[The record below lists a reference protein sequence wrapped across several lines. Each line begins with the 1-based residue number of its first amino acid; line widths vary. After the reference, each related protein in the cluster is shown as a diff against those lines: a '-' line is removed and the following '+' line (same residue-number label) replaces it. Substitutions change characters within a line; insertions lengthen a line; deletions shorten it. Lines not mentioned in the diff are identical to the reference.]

1 MRVRLELMNQGGT
14 VYAVRAPRGLV
25 KGHRKVT
32 VRVGQRQVQ
41 AYCSTG
47 SAQATLG
54 LNAALLS
61 KMNLRR
67 GMRLHARFE
76 AGVLH
81 IGPLVGILVPGTR
94 GLPNPIGNMTL
105 GVRYLIEQ
113 GRAVGVYPFAFA
125 CSAVDFKRG
134 VVRGYT
140 LSLGGDEPRWV
151 RRLFPLPDVVYD
163 HITYRRRDRSADI
176 RKLRARFAEAQIPL
190 FNQGFFDK
198 WEVHNRLLNSP
209 EMLPHLPETQLLGPE
224 TLEQMTA
231 SYRRLF
237 IKPAQGSLG
246 RSIYILTASPTGKFE
261 FRRGRGRVRREMLSD
276 LTQVEAKL
284 SRLSNDYYIV
294 QQGLDLCR
302 AHGRTVDL
310 RVIMQRNG
318 RGRWAMSKIFARVA
332 RRGRLVANISAGGK
346 GLSASQ
352 TLRRCFSAGKVRSLI
367 GEIRRVARLVCTVM
381 AENTDGHLG
390 ELGVDVGVDRRGRVW
405 VIEVNSKPHR
415 KPYDT
420 LEGRPTAKRSFRR
433 PMQYAAY
440 LAGFRI

>member
-237 IKPAQGSLG
+237 IKPALRTGMKSSVGGTLISSDHANHLVTT
-246 RSIYILTASPTGKFE
+246 RSECLA
-261 FRRGRGRVRREMLSD
+261 
-276 LTQVEAKL
+276 
-284 SRLSNDYYIV
+284 DYR
-294 QQGLDLCR
+294 R
-302 AHGRTVDL
+302 AHPDL
-310 RVIMQRNG
+310 IRCAG
-318 RGRWAMSKIFARVA
+318 HCHSCDGGSDRWAS
-332 RRGRLVANISAGGK
+332 
-346 GLSASQ
+346 
-352 TLRRCFSAGKVRSLI
+352 FSPSSSWWRSSWQI
-367 GEIRRVARLVCTVM
+367 
-381 AENTDGHLG
+381 
-390 ELGVDVGVDRRGRVW
+390 W
-405 VIEVNSKPHR
+405 
-415 KPYDT
+415 
-420 LEGRPTAKRSFRR
+420 RPSR
-433 PMQYAAY
+433 
-440 LAGFRI
+440 